1 MLILTQQYFRIF
13 YEFGHILSEQGM
25 SFSEWAN
32 YIKSPAIS
40 KRKLVRKNLNL
51 PVGNPRSTTA
61 SRFYENLLKE

>member
-1 MLILTQQYFRIF
+1 MLILTQQYFGIF

-25 SFSEWAN
+25 SFSEWVN

-51 PVGNPRSTTA
+51 PVDDPRSTTA
-61 SRFYENLLKE
+61 SRFYENLLK